1 MLRDVDVELVLREAV
16 LVEREAVDAVE
27 RVVVALVL
35 RDTALVERPA
45 LVVRVVL
52 AVFVERV
59 VLTLCV
65 RAAVSERVAVP
76 CERAVDPCVRAVAS
90 ERVAACERVALWLRA
105 AAVLVLPNVRLEAS
119 ERCPTPL
126 PATVR

>member
-16 LVEREAVDAVE
+16 LVEREVVDAVE

-90 ERVAACERVALWLRA
+90 ERVAACERVAL
-105 AAVLVLPNVRLEAS
+105 
-119 ERCPTPL
+119 
-126 PATVR
+126 